1 MAFRFVVYL
10 SAVIVAV
17 TCSVA
22 SVSTSPSD
30 AQVNVINQPDAPA
43 SLSEVA
49 IQNDTGREISLIQYQ
64 VLNETKRSLKRV
76 FLKVVFF
83 DPFGEAVGG
92 EVFAE
97 QMNLKG
103 HRHAEFLTPLKHY
116 AGAGVARVG
125 ITISAVETDKETW
138 KDKSPSEQLLDQ
150 MKRNRF

>member
-1 MAFRFVVYL
+1 MAFRFVGYL

-49 IQNDTGREISLIQYQ
+49 IQNDTGREISLIQ
-64 VLNETKRSLKRV
+64 RV

-103 HRHAEFLTPLKHY
+103 HGHAEFLTPLKHY